1 MDEDEFEDYVGTE
14 EVGDE
19 VKQQQEG
26 QQLKAVVVENLSAGV
41 EVDDIKVEETISDM
55 GGEAVGKQ

>member
-1 MDEDEFEDYVGTE
+1 MDEDEFQDYVGTE

-19 VKQQQEG
+19 VKQQQGG
-26 QQLKAVVVENLSAGV
+26 QQLEAVVVENLSGGV
-41 EVDDIKVEETISDM
+41 EVDDIKVEETMSDV